1 MLNMYSIMKVVQIN
15 AVYAKSSTGRTTREM
30 HEHLLA
36 NGIESYVA
44 CPDLAGLKERGIKI
58 GGTLDYK
65 IHGLLSRVLGKQG
78 YFSTIPTKRLIKK
91 LALISPDVV
100 VLRNLHGNYINFP
113 LIAKYLAKNNIVTI
127 VVLHDCW
134 FFTGHCC
141 YYIDA
146 CCDKWQHECNHCPSI
161 RRWNKSLFFDNS
173 QSIFRD
179 KKRLFDAISRL
190 AVVGVSGW
198 VTDEA
203 RKAPIFSKAK
213 QFLPIYNW
221 IDLKIFSPKNREELK
236 EKHGFEKDTF
246 IVLGVSSV
254 WSKSKG
260 LGLFQNL
267 AEQLPDTMQVVL
279 VGNINPEDATGSKIK
294 YLSATNDIQELA
306 EMYAMADVFVN
317 PSAFETFGK
326 TTAEAISCGT
336 PVVAFNGTA
345 TTELVGKD
353 GKCGYLVDSM
363 APEDYAEKIKV
374 IYEKGVKVFSENCRV
389 HAETNFDMLKNL
401 QRYVELMNQM
411 IEI

>member
-1 MLNMYSIMKVVQIN
+1 MKVVQIN

-30 HEHLLA
+30 HELLLA

-44 CPDLAGLKERGIKI
+44 CPDLAGLNERGIKI

-65 IHGLLSRVLGKQG
+65 IHGLMSRVLGKQG
-78 YFSTIPTKRLIKK
+78 YFSTIPTRRLIKK
-91 LALISPDVV
+91 LETISPDVV

-113 LIAKYLAKNNIVTI
+113 LLAKYLAKDNIVTI

-134 FFTGHCC
+134 LFTGHCC
-141 YYIDA
+141 HYVDA
-146 CCDKWQHECNHCPSI
+146 SCDKWLHECHHCPSI
-161 RRWNKSLFFDNS
+161 RRWNKSLFFDHS

-179 KKRLFDAISRL
+179 KKRFFGAILRL

-198 VTDEA
+198 ITNEA

-221 IDLKIFSPKNREELK
+221 IDLKKFSPHNREELK
-236 EKHGFEKDTF
+236 EKHGFAKDCF
-246 IVLGVSSV
+246 IVLGVSSF

-260 LGLFQNL
+260 LGLFQSL
-267 AEQLPDTMQVVL
+267 AELLPNTMQVVL
-279 VGNINPEDATGSKIK
+279 VGNINPEDATDSNIIK
-294 YLSATNDIQELA
+294 YLPATNNIQELA

-326 TTAEAISCGT
+326 TTAEALACGT

-353 GKCGYLVDSM
+353 GRCGYLVDSM
-363 APEDYAEKIKV
+363 NPEDYAEKIKV
-374 IYEKGVKVFSENCRV
+374 INEKGVEAFSDNCRS
-389 HAETNFDMLKNL
+389 HAEANFDMQRNL
-401 QRYVELMNQM
+401 QRYVQLMNEM
-411 IEI
+411 IAL

>member
-1 MLNMYSIMKVVQIN
+1 MKVVQIN
-15 AVYAKSSTGRTTREM
+15 AVYGFSSTGRTTREM
-30 HEHLLA
+30 HEYLLA
-36 NGIESYVA
+36 NGIDSYVA
-44 CPDLAGLKERGIKI
+44 CPDLAGLNNRGIKI

-78 YFSTIPTKRLIKK
+78 YFSTIPTKRLIEK
-91 LALISPDVV
+91 LVSISPDVV

-113 LIAKYLAKNNIVTI
+113 LLANYLAKNDIVTI

-141 YYIDA
+141 YYVDVA
-146 CCDKWQHECNHCPSI
+146 CDKWQHECNHCPSI

-173 QSIFRD
+173 RSIFRD
-179 KKRLFDAISRL
+179 KKKLFEAIPRL

-203 RKAPIFSKAK
+203 RKAPVLSKAK

-221 IDLKIFSPKNREELK
+221 IDLKTFSPKSREDLK
-236 EKHGFEKDTF
+236 EKKGFSEDTF
-246 IVLGVSSV
+246 IVLGVSSA
-254 WSKSKG
+254 WTQEKG
-260 LGLFQNL
+260 LGMFQRL
-267 AEQLPDTMQVVL
+267 AALLPEKMQVVL

-294 YLSATNDIQELA
+294 YLPATNNIQELA
-306 EMYAMADVFVN
+306 DMYAMADVFVN

-326 TTAEAISCGT
+326 TTAEALSCGT

-363 APEDYAEKIKV
+363 KPEDYAEKISE
-374 IYEKGVKVFSENCRV
+374 IYKKGVSAFSDNCRA
-389 HAETNFDMLKNL
+389 HAEADFDMRKNL
-401 QRYVELMNQM
+401 QLYVQLMNQM
-411 IEI
+411 IEL

>member
-1 MLNMYSIMKVVQIN
+1 MKVVQIN

-36 NGIESYVA
+36 EGIESYVA

-78 YFSTIPTKRLIKK
+78 YFSTPPTRQLIKK
-91 LALISPDVV
+91 LEAISPDVV

-113 LIAKYLAKNNIVTI
+113 LIARYLAKNNIVTI

-141 YYIDA
+141 YYVDVA
-146 CCDKWQHECNHCPSI
+146 CDKWQHECNQCPSI
-161 RRWNKSLFFDNS
+161 RRWNKSLFFDHS
-173 QSIFRD
+173 KSIFRD
-179 KKRLFDAISRL
+179 KKRLFEAIPRL
-190 AVVGVSGW
+190 AIVGVSGW

-203 RKAPIFSKAK
+203 RKAPVFSCAK
-213 QFLPIYNW
+213 RFLPIYNW
-221 IDLKIFSPKNREELK
+221 IDLKTFSPHNKEDLK
-236 EKHGFEKDTF
+236 EKHGFSMDSF

-254 WSKSKG
+254 WAKSKG
-260 LGLFQNL
+260 LGLFQEL
-267 AEQLPDTMQVVL
+267 AELLPDTMQVVL
-279 VGNINPEDATGSKIK
+279 VGNINPEDAMGSKIK
-294 YLSATNDIQELA
+294 YLPATNNIQDLA

-326 TTAEAISCGT
+326 TTAEALACGT

-353 GKCGYLVDSM
+353 GRCGYLVDSM
-363 APEDYAEKIKV
+363 NPEDYAEKIKA
-374 IYEKGVKVFSENCRV
+374 IYEKGVNAFSDNCRA
-389 HAETNFDMLKNL
+389 HAEANFDMQKNL
-401 QRYVELMNQM
+401 QRYIQLMNEM
-411 IEI
+411 IAL